1 MMKGKIILV
10 VFTLS
15 IIVSGTI
22 LVNTNNNDNKSVLS
36 NRNDSQSTQN
46 ETLDGE
52 KNNYQVYYTSDYL
65 YTEPN
70 DIFNHS
76 SLVVIGEYVQDL
88 KSFVGNDERAHTVS
102 EFKISKV
109 LKGDFSLD
117 TIEIVRLGGTVP
129 LSEYIATQTQEQL
142 EKKGISTLSK
152 SQIAKSSVEFISQ
165 DYNLNLK
172 QKANKKFILLL
183 NYDSDNEMYV
193 ASADEYSILEFDTSK
208 NEVYNINNKQFENYS
223 FIK

>member
-1 MMKGKIILV
+1 MMKGKIILA

-15 IIVSGTI
+15 IVVSGTI
-22 LVNTNNNDNKSVLS
+22 LVNTNNNDNKNVLRD
-36 NRNDSQSTQN
+36 RNDSQSTQN
-46 ETLDGE
+46 ETLGSGE
-52 KNNYQVYYTSDYL
+52 NNYQVYYTSDYL
-65 YTEPN
+65 YTDPN

-109 LKGDFSLD
+109 LKGDFPSD
-117 TIEIVRLGGTVP
+117 TIEVVRLGGTVP

-172 QKANKKFILLL
+172 QKANKKFVLLL
-183 NYDSDNEMYV
+183 NYDSNNEMYV

>member
-1 MMKGKIILV
+1 MKGKIILV

>member
-1 MMKGKIILV
+1 MMKGKIILT
-10 VFTLS
+10 VFAIS

-22 LVNTNNNDNKSVLS
+22 LVTTNNNKNVLG
-36 NRNDSQSTQN
+36 NRNDLQDTQS
-46 ETLDGE
+46 ETLGRGE
-52 KNNYQVYYTSDYL
+52 NNYQVYYTSDYL

-76 SLVVIGEYVQDL
+76 SLVVIGEYIQDL
-88 KSFVGNDERAHTVS
+88 KSFVGNDERVHTVS

-109 LKGDFSLD
+109 LKGDFSSD

-172 QKANKKFILLL
+172 QKANKKFVLLL
-183 NYDSDNEMYV
+183 NYDSNTEMYV
-193 ASADEYSILEFDTSK
+193 ASADEYSILELDTSK
-208 NEVYNINNKQFENYS
+208 NEVYNINNKKFENYS

>member
-1 MMKGKIILV
+1 MKGKIILV

-152 SQIAKSSVEFISQ
+152 SQIAKSSVEFI
-165 DYNLNLK
+165 
-172 QKANKKFILLL
+172 I
-183 NYDSDNEMYV
+183 
-193 ASADEYSILEFDTSK
+193 
-208 NEVYNINNKQFENYS
+208 
-223 FIK
+223 

>member
-36 NRNDSQSTQN
+36 NRNDSESTQN